1 MIRINLLPWREARR
15 KAHNLQF
22 YILMGM
28 VAGLAASIVL
38 LVHGYYATRISTQTD
53 RNKFLKDENAKLDKE
68 IEEIK
73 KLKEEIQA
81 LLSRKQV
88 IETLQADRAQ
98 TVYLLEQ
105 LVRQTPDGVYLKS
118 IKQTGAKVNLTGYA
132 QSNARVS
139 TLMRNLEAS
148 PYLQNPD
155 LVEIRASN
163 VNNKRLSEFNMNV
176 SIRRLQTESDA
187 AKGGP
192 GNAAPGKAAAG
203 AAPKVGA
210 APASDLAKAGA
221 GGVRK

>member
-22 YILMGM
+22 YVLMGM

-38 LVHGYYATRISTQTD
+38 LVHGYYAARISTQNE
-53 RNKFLKDENAKLDKE
+53 RNRFLKEENTKLDKE

-105 LVRQTPDGVYLKS
+105 LVRQAPDGVYLKS
-118 IKQTGAKVNLTGYA
+118 IRQTGSKVNLSGYA

-148 PYLQNPD
+148 PYLGNPD
-155 LVEIRASN
+155 LVEIKVATI
-163 VNNKRLSEFNMNV
+163 NNKRLSEFIMNV
-176 SIRRLQTESDA
+176 SIRRQQSEADA
-187 AKGGP
+187 AKGGAAK
-192 GNAAPGKAAAG
+192 GGAGKGAAAPRADAG
-203 AAPKVGA
+203 
-210 APASDLAKAGA
+210 SAK
-221 GGVRK
+221 K

>member
-15 KAHNLQF
+15 KALNLQF
-22 YILMGM
+22 YILIGM

-38 LVHGYYATRISTQTD
+38 LVHGYYATRISTQAE
-53 RNKFLKDENAKLDKE
+53 RNRFLKEENVKLDKE
-68 IEEIK
+68 IEEIT
-73 KLKEEIQA
+73 KLKEEIRA

-98 TVYLLEQ
+98 TVNLLEQ

-118 IKQTGAKVNLTGYA
+118 IKQTGAKINLTGYA

-148 PYLQNPD
+148 PYLTNPD
-155 LVEIRASN
+155 LVEIRVAT

-176 SIRRLQTESDA
+176 SIKRQQTEA
-187 AKGGP
+187 EA
-192 GNAAPGKAAAG
+192 GKAG
-203 AAPKVGA
+203 A
-210 APASDLAKAGA
+210 AKAGA
-221 GGVRK
+221 AKAANTGAKK

>member
-22 YILMGM
+22 YVLMGM
-28 VAGLAASIVL
+28 VAGLAASIIL
-38 LVHGYYATRISTQTD
+38 LVHGYYATRLSTQTE
-53 RNKFLKDENAKLDKE
+53 RNKFLTDENSKLDKE

-105 LVRQTPDGVYLKS
+105 LVRQAPDGVYLKS
-118 IKQTGAKVNLTGYA
+118 IRQTGSKVNLSGYA

-148 PYLQNPD
+148 PYLGNPD
-155 LVEIRASN
+155 LVEIKVATI
-163 VNNKRLSEFNMNV
+163 NNKRLSEFIMNV
-176 SIRRLQTESDA
+176 SIRRQQSESDA
-187 AKGGP
+187 AKGGAAK
-192 GNAAPGKAAAG
+192 GGAGKGGAGKGAAAPRADAG
-203 AAPKVGA
+203 
-210 APASDLAKAGA
+210 SAK
-221 GGVRK
+221 K